1 MAVIPARGGST
12 RLKDKNIYPLA
23 GKPLISHTIEVV
35 LESQCFDTVV
45 VSTDSERIADTARAY
60 PGVQIY
66 MREAKYAT
74 EKATVLTALMAMM
87 TEVEKHDVFAYFLP
101 TCPLK
106 TAADIRGGMELFDE
120 SDVDSVISV
129 VEYDVPIQLAMLKKG
144 DTMVPV
150 FDNLTSGLTNSKF
163 IQKYY
168 RPSGAYYSAR
178 WDYLLEN
185 GNFFVGNVKGYEM
198 SKENSIDIDDLTDMK
213 IAEFFL
219 EKRT

>member
-1 MAVIPARGGST
+1 
-12 RLKDKNIYPLA
+12 
-23 GKPLISHTIEVV
+23 
-35 LESQCFDTVV
+35 
-45 VSTDSERIADTARAY
+45 
-60 PGVQIY
+60 
-66 MREAKYAT
+66 
-74 EKATVLTALMAMM
+74 
-87 TEVEKHDVFAYFLP
+87 
-101 TCPLK
+101 
-106 TAADIRGGMELFDE
+106 MELFNE
-120 SDVDSVISV
+120 KDVDSVISV

-178 WDYLLEN
+178 WDYLLKH
-185 GNFFVGNVKGYEM
+185 GNFFVGNIKGYEM

-219 EKRT
+219 EKRV